1 MPQARWCRGWESNPR
16 AFWALRI
23 SSRSGRKRV
32 LRVETVAVPRSLVES
47 WQGHAAQGTEFRRAV
62 SQTLARTRH
71 PRASAAEAGTAEPSR
86 GMPCYPV
93 GMPMPVLSHAQVVDR
108 LSECEPEIRALG
120 VRRLALFGSVLRGNP
135 RADSDADVLVQ
146 FAPGAKS
153 YARFLA
159 LSELLESR
167 LGRTVELVTT
177 EALSP
182 FIGPRI
188 LTEAQDVLRAA

>member
-1 MPQARWCRGWESNPR
+1 
-16 AFWALRI
+16 
-23 SSRSGRKRV
+23 
-32 LRVETVAVPRSLVES
+32 
-47 WQGHAAQGTEFRRAV
+47 
-62 SQTLARTRH
+62 
-71 PRASAAEAGTAEPSR
+71 
-86 GMPCYPV
+86 
-93 GMPMPVLSHAQVVDR
+93 MPMPVLSHAQVVDR